1 MIQALGYCSTP
12 FDPTRPGRL
21 CRGREM
27 WVPSWEDPE
36 PEAARTIWRLVISGA
51 RFSDD
56 SARDARRGLTWSG
69 VDVGVLMKALFPS
82 TWLMAFKEEGQ
93 IPSVPE
99 YIEDEEIFLAPRG
112 GGARYDPCQ
121 RWQHYVDDVD
131 ELAELVVEDRIDGA
145 LVFPIQQD
153 LTEEAQ
159 LQEDL
164 FLLLGQGDGS
174 RWPMRRFQPLALP
187 LLLKHV
193 PGVVCVH
200 QDKHGPALGIY
211 TSEPIDRAAVLAAL
225 ATSAGALAVPFSI
238 PPMLA
243 RWDRALHEFRVQWMS
258 NRDDE
263 FPVPPA
269 PEGYS
274 PWGAASPRFR
284 AMTGG
289 TEE

>member
-27 WVPSWEDPE
+27 WVPAWEDADPT
-36 PEAARTIWRLVISGA
+36 PIWRLVISGA

-82 TWLMAFKEEGQ
+82 SWLLGFKEEGQ

-99 YIEDEEIFLAPRG
+99 YVEDEDIFLAPRG

-121 RWQHYVDDVD
+121 RWQHYVDEAD
-131 ELAELVVEDRIDGA
+131 ELADLVLEDRIDGA
-145 LVFPIQQD
+145 LVFPTQQ
-153 LTEEAQ
+153 EAGEKI
-159 LQEDL
+159 QEDL
-164 FLLLGQGDGS
+164 FLLVGQGDGS

-187 LLLKHV
+187 FLLQHV

-211 TSEPIDRAAVLAAL
+211 TSEALDRSAVLSAL
-225 ATSAGALAVPFSI
+225 AESAGALAVPFSI

-243 RWDRALHEFRVQWMS
+243 RWDRALHEFRVQWMT
-258 NRDDE
+258 NRSDE

-284 AMTGG
+284 AITGQP
-289 TEE
+289 EE